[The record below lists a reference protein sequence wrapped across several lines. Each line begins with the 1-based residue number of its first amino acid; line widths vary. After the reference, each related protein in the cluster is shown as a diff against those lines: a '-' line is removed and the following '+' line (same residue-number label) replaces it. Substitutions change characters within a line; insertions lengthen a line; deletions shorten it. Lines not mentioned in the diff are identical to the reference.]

1 MSDIGLNRLNPIPA
15 KNSLGAPIFD
25 NVQSFYIQK
34 MSDFG
39 FQGFNL
45 NNQLSGSSE
54 FTSKSETALMTEKS
68 KKNRK
73 NLSKSQK
80 HLKIVDDQFMFQKR
94 MVTNRLSALNRSTAQ
109 KQQCK
114 TDIELIPNFE
124 DKIKYLN
131 KEAKQLDKLQQFIDV
146 QSNLPKRNNNTIKPL
161 HKTSVSA
168 RYYSSSLI
176 ICKCMLNKRHFH

>member
-1 MSDIGLNRLNPIPA
+1 MSDIGLNRLNPMPA
-15 KNSLGAPIFD
+15 QNSLGAPIFD

-45 NNQLSGSSE
+45 NNQLSGSLE
-54 FTSKSETALMTEKS
+54 FTSKSETALMAQKS
-68 KKNRK
+68 KKNKK

-109 KQQCK
+109 KQQYK

-146 QSNLPKRNNNTIKPL
+146 QGNLPKRNNNTIKPL

-176 ICKCMLNKRHFH
+176 ICKCMLI